1 MLAAHKR
8 VNISRLLTAKIS
20 ITRQVTFVFAV
31 RNPLKFS
38 PLLNHS
44 IARYFLIVSDFSQQ
58 GGLSMRFL
66 HIADLHLGKQMN
78 DLSLLPDQQ
87 YILDQIVSIAQ
98 NEQADAVLIA
108 GDVYQRSSPQAEA
121 MALFDSF
128 VSRLV
133 SLGKQVFVISG
144 NHDSALR
151 VSYLASLIKSSGVYV
166 TEAFDGTLQSVSLQ
180 DRDGEIVVWMLPFLR
195 PSQVKRKL
203 PEEKITTYQDAVE
216 AVLRQTPVDPK
227 KRNILLCHQ
236 FITGCETSDSE
247 ERAVGGLDNID
258 ASVFDAFDYV
268 ALGHIHKPQ
277 RVLRDTLRYA
287 GSPLKYSFSEAN
299 HNKSVAIVDVMEK
312 GDITVRTEPL
322 YPLHDVRMIEG
333 MLDDLMNMPYSE
345 DYLWVTVHDEL
356 PPPDARVTLS
366 VNFPN
371 MMKYSI
377 VNSRT
382 KQDIDVL
389 ATQNM
394 ENKSITELFSDFY
407 RLQNNDQAPSEAHQ
421 KVLDKVLKELEERA

>member
-1 MLAAHKR
+1 
-8 VNISRLLTAKIS
+8 
-20 ITRQVTFVFAV
+20 
-31 RNPLKFS
+31 
-38 PLLNHS
+38 
-44 IARYFLIVSDFSQQ
+44 
-58 GGLSMRFL
+58 MRFL

-78 DLSLLPDQQ
+78 DLSLLPDQE
-87 YILDQIVSIAQ
+87 YILRQITDIARS
-98 NEQADAVLIA
+98 EQADAVLIA
-108 GDVYQRSSPQAEA
+108 GDIYQRSSPQAEA
-121 MALFDSF
+121 IALFDSF
-128 VSRLV
+128 VSQLV
-133 SLGKQVFVISG
+133 KMGKLVFIISG
-144 NHDSALR
+144 NHDSAPR
-151 VSYLASLIKSSGVYV
+151 ISYFSSLIKSSGVYV
-166 TEAFDGTLQSVSLQ
+166 TEVFDGAMQSVALN

-195 PSQVKRKL
+195 PFQVKRML
-203 PEEKITTYQDAVE
+203 PEEKITSYQDAVE

-277 RVLRDTLRYA
+277 KVKRDTLRYA

-299 HNKSVAIVDVMEK
+299 HKKSAAVVDMREK
-312 GDITVRTEPL
+312 GDIAVRTAPL
-322 YPLHDVRMIEG
+322 YPLHDVRLIEG
-333 MLDDLMNMPYSE
+333 NMDELTRMDYSE

-371 MMKYSI
+371 MMKFSV

-382 KQDIDVL
+382 KYDIDVL
-389 ATQNM
+389 AAQSM
-394 ENKSITELFSDFY
+394 ENKTITELFSDFY
-407 RLQNNDQAPSEAHQ
+407 RLQNNGQAPGEAHQ
-421 KVLDKVLKELEERA
+421 RTLRKVLKELEERA

>member
-1 MLAAHKR
+1 
-8 VNISRLLTAKIS
+8 
-20 ITRQVTFVFAV
+20 
-31 RNPLKFS
+31 
-38 PLLNHS
+38 
-44 IARYFLIVSDFSQQ
+44 
-58 GGLSMRFL
+58 MRFL

-78 DLSLLPDQQ
+78 DLSLLPDQA
-87 YILDQIVSIAQ
+87 YILDQIVSIA
-98 NEQADAVLIA
+98 ERERAEAVLIA

-128 VSRLV
+128 VTRLAG
-133 SLGKQVFVISG
+133 LGKQVFVISG
-144 NHDSALR
+144 NHDSAPR
-151 VSYLASLIKSSGVYV
+151 VSYLSSLIKSSGVYV
-166 TEAFDGTLQSVSLQ
+166 TEAFDGTLQSVTLK

-195 PSQVKRKL
+195 PSQVKRRL
-203 PEEKITTYQDAVE
+203 PAEKIVTYQDAVE

-236 FITGCETSDSE
+236 FITGSETSDSE

-258 ASVFDAFDYV
+258 AAVFDAFDYV

-277 RVLRDTLRYA
+277 KVLRDTLRYA

-299 HNKSVAIVDVMEK
+299 HVKSVTVVDMAEK
-312 GDITVRTEPL
+312 GDVTVRTLPL
-322 YPLHDVRMIEG
+322 YPLHDVRLIEG
-333 MLDDLMNMPYSE
+333 MLDELMEMPYSE

-371 MMKYSI
+371 MMKFSI

-389 ATQNM
+389 ATQSM

-407 RLQNNDQAPSEAHQ
+407 RLQNNDQAPDEARQ
-421 KVLDKVLKELEERA
+421 KVLFKVLKELEERA